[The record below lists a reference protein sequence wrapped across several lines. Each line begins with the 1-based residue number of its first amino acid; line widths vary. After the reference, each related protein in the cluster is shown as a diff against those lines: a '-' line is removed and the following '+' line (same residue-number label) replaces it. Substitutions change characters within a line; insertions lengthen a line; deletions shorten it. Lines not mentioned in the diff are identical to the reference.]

1 MYVHH
6 VFVYTDISY
15 TIIYICNVFIQTHEG
30 ESARKHT
37 HTHTHTHKQVPYR
50 KWYLWVA
57 DSLAKQ
63 HAQGLIAD
71 MMRRRWL
78 KLRFKRILQGWH
90 SETESGAG
98 DGRGREELLVLLNE
112 QVYFC
117 MCFVCIW
124 LCMCEF
130 VPAYVGA
137 FMSVYVCMCIYI
149 YICMYIYIYMCTCKI
164 YIHKVYERGAGVK
177 CSNAAVTVWE

>member
-1 MYVHH
+1 MSVHH
-6 VFVYTDISY
+6 VYVYTDISY

-30 ESARKHT
+30 ESARKHTHT

-149 YICMYIYIYMCTCKI
+149 YTNMSIYICVYV
-164 YIHKVYERGAGVK
+164 YIHIYKYINIYSGK
-177 CSNAAVTVWE
+177 